1 MNQEQLVYAAV
12 KSKDQERLVHMARE
26 KLYTALAHEG
36 DYEVDEIEELI
47 EEAIW
52 DILAA
57 AKV

>member
-1 MNQEQLVYAAV
+1 MKNE
-12 KSKDQERLVHMARE
+12 KQERLVHMARE

-36 DYEVDEIEELI
+36 DYEVDEIEDLI

-57 AKV
+57 AKEEKDDTA